1 MAVVLLSKLPILPQ
15 LLLTAHAHLTTM
27 GGTLSSLTIPNHP
40 PVPENAR
47 LALLVLKALVQP
59 CTSSILSKMFAI
71 AWLTFMVKPELLL
84 ALNALELTPT
94 LPLAQLL
101 PLVPWV
107 LKYRLAQLG
116 VTLVLQLRLLV

>member
-1 MAVVLLSKLPILPQ
+1 MHALLALMAVVLLPNLTMMPQ
-15 LLLTAHAHLTTM
+15 LLLTAHAHVTPM
-27 GGTLSSLTIPNHP
+27 GGTLPSLTIPNHP

-107 LKYRLAQLG
+107 LK
-116 VTLVLQLRLLV
+116 